1 MPSLRDY
8 NKEDFAELFASKLMD
23 VTVSASNASGLEADN
38 NLRTIIIGI
47 GGTGVR
53 TVNHVKSEIFK
64 RFKPGWEKTV
74 AFLAIDSSYSELN
87 AAQSLNMSEKLC
99 INQPSINDRI
109 CSTKKYPDA
118 IRRFMKDGDSP
129 ASAPKLGTSIDS
141 DGCGQMRLIGK
152 IKMHDKLDTL
162 GVDEMIVSKIHSVVS
177 NLPSLPTSGSGFYDV
192 YVICSGSGG
201 TGSGGFLEMPPL
213 IRKAMGSTQTHVQGV
228 FYMPD
233 AVIKKD
239 PQSAHRLKA
248 NGYATLKELNYYQG
262 MEMRDGYEEIW
273 TYGNQAEPELR
284 ETKFYDIPYLVGCPS
299 NESSRALES
308 ATETISE
315 FLISMIVKAEK
326 IEDSE
331 AQFLTSAFYSNAT
344 SIVEKNDRDPGKCI
358 IDKKEVSVERPG
370 SSHEF
375 PRCFAAIGFASA
387 SIPKKLVRAYVVKE
401 ICEQAGIKPVSPA
414 DYAAMAA
421 KADGTM
427 LLPFR
432 DMDDMPN
439 GETGSAEAKAIIK
452 PIANIHKIVHA
463 SLFDYVRDLKLDSA
477 DVKWKTIHEGRYS
490 YTANTS
496 LIDNLVANYTSKNE
510 MDKLIGTIRDAF
522 SKYRDN
528 VCAYV
533 KDEGPYA
540 FANIYYGNFKPTEGG
555 VHYKGIREL
564 LQDLVAA
571 DGVTPMAYPSSD
583 AAACLE
589 RLQNIE
595 NMIRGGNKFS
605 LDLKGKK
612 SEQESAWLRAYNM
625 WVNAR
630 INEKRAKAVY
640 KAAGELKRSFLDP
653 ANILA
658 EQVKTFGDVLS
669 AMADIYKASGHKME
683 DYQVFQD
690 ATDSET
696 EVNIAAV
703 NDSAYNMLKKQADE
717 NVARLKAKTFRDKL
731 VDNFFS
737 DPEKW
742 LDVAEHRA
750 TRDNGANKARLINP
764 DKPVPAREV
773 FDALATDYIELS
785 VDTSIVQLFESQQS
799 IGYSYETTA
808 ENIIRMLSDNS
819 VPLFNGYIQPNSR
832 SFRKYIKYPAVLQNS
847 AGNIEKI
854 KDALIKAAEDIAGI
868 PSGNMYPSYDSDS
881 ILIYQQ
887 ATTMEIYRLNN
898 LADWER
904 EYELSCKNQAERLTL
919 HGKSPDVEKTA
930 LADGTIYYKEYTPWV
945 DYPSIVQ
952 RDDPEKRDAN
962 GELCHDG
969 VVRLG
974 EKELIEKAKKY
985 GVLYSSVNRVSPEHE
1000 EWVIKRVYCDKTRAW
1015 DFKISGLAV
1024 GPGGLQPL
1032 GVEFAD
1038 SVATQSGLQAEHGKR
1053 AVDNISTT
1061 VSLDL
1066 AGILSEASPIEKVA
1080 WERAAKI
1087 LHAHHP
1093 MFCEIR
1099 RTCELFEP
1107 WVKLVEERNN
1117 VILAS
1122 QRPGMFV
1129 HLLRG
1134 LVVSKTPDGAWV
1146 WNKENGTKVMVA
1158 NYTPAMLDY
1167 IDQRDKYQVEHGL
1180 VAYNIFAQIDRLMP
1194 GDVLV
1199 DEYKRAKAQTKAWI
1213 AQGDMIKLQEGK
1225 ALADIVEAERLAL
1238 LEKGANNGND
1248 ALLTKF
1254 VMAMDDFN
1262 FSEDQLKDVER
1273 FYDRVSRWNKL

>member
-8 NKEDFAELFASKLMD
+8 KREDFAELFASKLMD
-23 VTVSASNASGLEADN
+23 ATVSAANASGLDADPQ
-38 NLRTIIIGI
+38 LRTIIIGL

-53 TVNHVKSEIFK
+53 TANHIKSEIYK
-64 RFKPGWEKTV
+64 RFKPGWEKSV
-74 AFLAIDSSYSELN
+74 AFLAIDASYSELD

-99 INQPSINDRI
+99 INLTGINERVS
-109 CSTKKYPDA
+109 STKKYPDA
-118 IRRFMKDGDSP
+118 IKRFMQDGDSP
-129 ASAPKLGTSIDS
+129 YSAPKLGTNIDS
-141 DGCGQMRLIGK
+141 DGCGQMRLVGK
-152 IKMHDKLDTL
+152 IKMHDKLDSK
-162 GVDEMIVSKIHSVVS
+162 GVDEVIVEKISSVVS
-177 NLPSLPTSGSGFYDV
+177 SLTIPAGGSGFYDV
-192 YVICSGSGG
+192 YIICSGSGG

-213 IRKAMGSTQTHVQGV
+213 VRKAMAGTPVHVHGI

-233 AVIKKD
+233 AVIGKD

-262 MEMRDGYEEIW
+262 MEMRGGYEEIW

-284 ETKFYDIPYLVGCPS
+284 ETKCYDIPYLVGCPGIAS
-299 NESSRALES
+299 ADALEI

-315 FLISMIVKAEK
+315 FIISMIVKAGNNGGT
-326 IEDSE
+326 I
-331 AQFLTSAFYSNAT
+331 AQFLSSAFISNANAPANKNTRNT
-344 SIVEKNDRDPGKCI
+344 STLMIDGKM
-358 IDKKEVSVERPG
+358 VPVERSG
-370 SSHEF
+370 STHEF
-375 PRCFAAIGFASA
+375 PKCFAAIGFASA
-387 SIPKKLVRAYVVKE
+387 AVPKKIVRAYVVKK

-432 DMDDMPN
+432 GMDDMPN

-452 PIANIHKIVHA
+452 PIANIHKIVHT
-463 SLFDYVRDLKLDSA
+463 SLFDYIRDLKLDPEE
-477 DVKWKTIHEGRYS
+477 VTWKAIHDGKYS
-490 YTANTS
+490 YTANTA
-496 LIDNLVANYTSKNE
+496 LIENMVANYTSTNE
-510 MDKLIGTIRDAF
+510 MNKLNAMIRSAF
-522 SKYRDN
+522 SDYRKN
-528 VCAYV
+528 VCDYV
-533 KDEGPYA
+533 KNEGPYA
-540 FANIYYGNFKPTEGG
+540 FANIYYGNFKGAEGG
-555 VHYKGIREL
+555 ARYKGIREL

-571 DGVTPMAYPSSD
+571 DGVTPMAYPSSN

-595 NMIRGGNKFS
+595 NTIRGGNKLS
-605 LDLKGKK
+605 IDLKGKK
-612 SEQESAWLRAYNM
+612 SEQLSAWLRAYNM

-640 KAAGELKRSFLDP
+640 KSAGELKRSFLDP

-658 EQVKTFGDVLS
+658 EQVMTFGDVLS
-669 AMADIYKASGHKME
+669 TMADIYEASGDKME
-683 DYQVFQD
+683 GFQAFSN
-690 ATDSET
+690 ATDSVT

-703 NDSAYNMLKKQADE
+703 DISAYNWLKQQADDD
-717 NVARLKAKTFRDKL
+717 VARLKAKNFRDSL
-731 VDNFFS
+731 VDNFFA
-737 DPEKW
+737 DPGKW
-742 LDVAEHRA
+742 LDVPENSA
-750 TRDNGANKARLINP
+750 TKDNGANKARLINP

-773 FDALATDYIELS
+773 FDTFATEYIQLS
-785 VDTSIVQLFESQQS
+785 VNTSIEQLFENQQE
-799 IGYSYETTA
+799 IGNSYAATA
-808 ENIIRMLSDNS
+808 ERIMQELYSKSKPRFDGQIPQSNT
-819 VPLFNGYIQPNSR
+819 VF
-832 SFRKYIKYPAVLQNS
+832 KYIKYPVALDNN
-847 AGNIEKI
+847 AGNIPQI
-854 KDALIKAAEDIAGI
+854 KTALVAAAQSVAGI
-868 PSGNMYPSYDSDS
+868 QAGNIYPSYDSDA
-881 ILIYQQ
+881 IMLYQQ
-887 ATTMEIYRLNN
+887 ATTMEIYLLNN
-898 LADWER
+898 LANWEK

-919 HGKSPDVEKTA
+919 HGKSPDVERVA
-930 LADGTIYYKEYTPWV
+930 LEDGTIYYKEYTPWI

-969 VVRLG
+969 AVRLK
-974 EKELIEKAKKY
+974 EKELIEKAKEY
-985 GVLYSSVNRVSPEHE
+985 GVLYSSVDSQG
-1000 EWVIKRVYCDKTRAW
+1000 EWVIKRVYCDKTREW
-1015 DFKISGLAV
+1015 NFKITGMMPDPNTGLLPQGKA
-1024 GPGGLQPL
+1024 
-1032 GVEFAD
+1032 FAD
-1038 SVATQSGLQAEHGKR
+1038 SVAVQNGVTLDS
-1053 AVDNISTT
+1053 ISKN
-1061 VSLDL
+1061 VSLDF
-1066 AGILSEASPIEKVA
+1066 AGVLSESAPIEDVA
-1080 WERAAKI
+1080 WERAAKV

-1107 WVKLVEERNN
+1107 WFKTVMQKNTEL
-1117 VILAS
+1117 LGS

-1146 WNKENGTKVMVA
+1146 WNKADGAQFMVA
-1158 NYTPAMLDY
+1158 NYTPVMLDF
-1167 IDQRDKYQVEHGL
+1167 IDPREKYQVENGL

-1225 ALADIVEAERLAL
+1225 ALADIVDAERLAL
-1238 LEKGANNGND
+1238 LGKGANNGND

-1262 FSEDQLKDVER
+1262 FSEDQLKDVEK

>member
-23 VTVSASNASGLEADN
+23 TSLSASNTSGLDADPQ
-38 NLRTIIIGI
+38 LRTIIIGL

-53 TVNHVKSEIFK
+53 TANHIKSEIFK
-64 RFKPGWEKTV
+64 RFKPGWEKSV
-74 AFLAIDSSYSELN
+74 AFLAIDSSYSELD
-87 AAQSLNMSEKLC
+87 AAQSLNMSEKLRT
-99 INQPSINDRI
+99 NLTGINDRVS
-109 CSTKKYPDA
+109 STRKYPDA
-118 IRRFMKDGDSP
+118 IKRFMKDGDSP
-129 ASAPKLGTSIDS
+129 ASAPKLGTNIDS
-141 DGCGQMRLIGK
+141 DGCGQMRLVGK
-152 IKMHDKLDTL
+152 IKMHDKLDSK
-162 GVDEMIVSKIHSVVS
+162 GVDEVIVEKISSVVS
-177 NLPSLPTSGSGFYDV
+177 SLTIPAGGSGFYDV

-213 IRKAMGSTQTHVQGV
+213 VRKAMAGTPVHVQGI

-233 AVIKKD
+233 AVIGKD
-239 PQSAHRLKA
+239 PQNAHRLMA

-262 MEMRDGYEEIW
+262 MEMRGGYEEIW
-273 TYGNQAEPELR
+273 TYGNPAEPELR
-284 ETKFYDIPYLVGCPS
+284 GTKCYDIPYLVGCPGIAS
-299 NESSRALES
+299 ESALEF

-315 FLISMIVKAEK
+315 FLISMIVKADK
-326 IEDSE
+326 IKD
-331 AQFLTSAFYSNAT
+331 AQPFLTSAFYSNAD
-344 SIVEKNDRDPGKCI
+344 SSLNKNDRDTEI
-358 IDKKEVSVERPG
+358 REIDKVKVSVERFG

-387 SIPKKLVRAYVVKE
+387 SIPKKLVRAYVVKK

-432 DMDDMPN
+432 GEDDLPN

-452 PIANIHKIVHA
+452 PIANIHKIVYTA
-463 SLFDYVRDLKLDSA
+463 LFDYIRDLKLDPEE
-477 DVKWKTIHEGRYS
+477 VTWKAIHDGKYS
-490 YTANTS
+490 YTANKA
-496 LIDNLVANYTSKNE
+496 LIDSLVANYTSTNE
-510 MDKLIGTIRDAF
+510 MNKLNATIRSAF
-522 SKYRDN
+522 SDYRKN
-528 VCAYV
+528 VCDYV
-533 KDEGPYA
+533 KNEGPYA
-540 FANIYYGNFKPTEGG
+540 FANIYYGNFKGAEGG
-555 VHYKGIREL
+555 AHYKGIREL

-571 DGVTPMAYPSSD
+571 DGVTPMAYPSSN

-595 NMIRGGNKFS
+595 NMIRGGNKLS
-605 LDLKGKK
+605 IDLKGKK
-612 SEQESAWLRAYNM
+612 SEQLSAWLRAYNM
-625 WVNAR
+625 WVNAC
-630 INEKRAKAVY
+630 INEKRATAVY

-658 EQVKTFGDVLS
+658 EQIKTFGDVLS
-669 AMADIYKASGHKME
+669 TMVDIYEASGNKME
-683 DYQVFQD
+683 DFQAFSN
-690 ATDSET
+690 ATDSVT
-696 EVNIAAV
+696 EYNIASV
-703 NDSAYNMLKKQADE
+703 DISAYNLLKQQAEE
-717 NVARLKAKTFRDKL
+717 NIARLKAKTFRDEL
-731 VDNFFS
+731 VDDFFA
-737 DPEKW
+737 DPKKW
-742 LDVAEHRA
+742 LEVPESSA
-750 TRDNGANKARLINP
+750 TKDNGANKARLINQ
-764 DKPVPAREV
+764 DKPVPAREA
-773 FDALATDYIELS
+773 FDTFATEYIQLS
-785 VDTSIVQLFESQQS
+785 VNTSIEQLFENQQA
-799 IGYSYETTA
+799 IGNSYNATA
-808 ENIIRMLSDNS
+808 ERIMQELYSKSMLR
-819 VPLFNGYIQPNSR
+819 FNGKISGLKTI
-832 SFRKYIKYPAVLQNS
+832 FRYIKYPVALDNKT
-847 AGNIEKI
+847 GNIPQ
-854 KDALIKAAEDIAGI
+854 IKAALVAAAKSVAEITA
-868 PSGNMYPSYDSDS
+868 GNMYPSYDSDS
-881 ILIYQQ
+881 ILLYQQ
-887 ATTMEIYRLNN
+887 AVTMEIYRLNN
-898 LADWER
+898 LTDWEK

-969 VVRLG
+969 AVRLK
-974 EKELIEKAKKY
+974 EKELIEKARKY
-985 GVLYSSVNRVSPEHE
+985 GVLYSSVDSQGA
-1000 EWVIKRVYCDKTRAW
+1000 WIIKRVYCDKSREW
-1015 DFKISGLAV
+1015 NFKITGLAG
-1024 GPGGLQPL
+1024 GPGELQPL

-1038 SVATQSGLQAEHGKR
+1038 SVAVQSGLQAEDDRR
-1053 AVDNISTT
+1053 AVDSISAT
-1061 VSLDL
+1061 VSLDY
-1066 AGILSEASPIEKVA
+1066 AGVLSESAPLESVA
-1080 WERAAKI
+1080 WERAEKV

-1107 WVKLVEERNN
+1107 WVKQIEERNN

-1158 NYTPAMLDY
+1158 NYTPAMLDF

-1199 DEYKRAKAQTKAWI
+1199 EEYKRAKAQTKAWI

-1262 FSEDQLKDVER
+1262 FSEDQLKDVEK
-1273 FYDRVSRWNKL
+1273 FYDRVSKWNKL

>member
-8 NKEDFAELFASKLMD
+8 NKEDFAELFASTLLD
-23 VTVSASNASGLEADN
+23 ATVSATNASGLEADDSS
-38 NLRTIIIGI
+38 RTIIIGL

-53 TVNHVKSEIFK
+53 TVNCIKSKIFK

-99 INQPSINDRI
+99 INQPGINDRI
-109 CSTKKYPDA
+109 CSIKKYPDA

-152 IKMHDKLDTL
+152 IKMHDKLDSK
-162 GVDEMIVSKIHSVVS
+162 GVDEVIVGKITSVVS
-177 NLPSLPTSGSGFYDV
+177 NLNILTHGSDCYDV

-213 IRKAMGSTQTHVQGV
+213 VRKAMGKTPVHVQGI

-233 AVIKKD
+233 AVIGKD
-239 PQSAHRLKA
+239 PNNAHQLMA

-262 MEMRDGYEEIW
+262 MEMRGGYEEIW

-284 ETKFYDIPYLVGCPS
+284 GTKCYDIPYLIGCPGIATS
-299 NESSRALES
+299 NALNN

-315 FLISMIVKAEK
+315 FLVSMIVKAEK
-326 IEDSE
+326 IEKIGAVSKT
-331 AQFLTSAFYSNAT
+331 QYFTSAFYSNACNLYNK
-344 SIVEKNDRDPGKCI
+344 SKHDSDERI
-358 IDKKEVSVERPG
+358 IDGKKVSVERSG

-387 SIPKKLVRAYVVKE
+387 SIPKELVRAYVVKK
-401 ICEQAGIKPVSPA
+401 ICEQAGLKPVSPA

-432 DMDDMPN
+432 GADDLPN
-439 GETGSAEAKAIIK
+439 GETGSAEARAIIK
-452 PIANIHKIVHA
+452 PIANIHDIVHT

-477 DVKWKTIHEGRYS
+477 DVKWKTIHDGKYS
-490 YTANTS
+490 YTANMT
-496 LIDNLVANYTSKNE
+496 LIDNLVANYTAKNE
-510 MDKLIGTIRDAF
+510 TDKLIGTIRDAF

-528 VCAYV
+528 VHAYV

-571 DGVTPMAYPSSD
+571 DGVTPMAYPSSN

-605 LDLKGKK
+605 IDLKGKK

-640 KAAGELKRSFLDP
+640 KSAGELKRSFLDP

-669 AMADIYKASGHKME
+669 AMADIYKAAGNKME
-683 DYQVFQD
+683 DFQ
-690 ATDSET
+690 AFSSEDYSNT

-703 NDSAYNMLKKQADE
+703 DSSAYNSLKKQADE
-717 NVARLKAKTFRDKL
+717 DVARLSAKDFRNGL
-731 VDNFFS
+731 VKNFFE

-742 LDVAEHRA
+742 LKVPENCA
-750 TRDNGANKARLINP
+750 TKDNGANIAHLINP
-764 DKPVPAREV
+764 DKPVPAREA
-773 FDALATDYIELS
+773 FDTFATKQIELS
-785 VDTSIVQLFESQQS
+785 VDTSIVQLFEDQQS
-799 IGYSYETTA
+799 IGHDYKATA
-808 ENIIRMLSDNS
+808 EKIIDMLY
-819 VPLFNGYIQPNSR
+819 GR
-832 SFRKYIKYPAVLQNS
+832 STPRFDGHIPPDSTTFFKYIKYPAVLENN
-847 AGNIEKI
+847 AGNTKEIAQAI
-854 KDALIKAAEDIAGI
+854 IDAAINKGFSEENI
-868 PSGNMYPSYDSDS
+868 YPSYDSNS
-881 ILIYQQ
+881 ILVYQQ
-887 ATTMEIYRLNN
+887 ATSMEIYHLNH
-898 LADWER
+898 LVEWER
-904 EYELSCKNQAERLTL
+904 EYELGCKNQAERLAL
-919 HGKSPDVEKTA
+919 HGKSPDVEIAA

-952 RDDPEKRDAN
+952 RDNPTQPNAN

-969 VVRLG
+969 VVRLR
-974 EKELIEKAKKY
+974 EKELIKKAKKY
-985 GVLYSSVNRVSPEHE
+985 GVLYSAVDSQGK
-1000 EWVIKRVYCDKTRAW
+1000 WVIKRVYCDKTRAW
-1015 DFKISGLAV
+1015 DFKISGLAG

-1032 GVEFAD
+1032 GVKFAD
-1038 SVATQSGLQAEHGKR
+1038 SVAVQSGLQAGDDRR
-1053 AVDNISTT
+1053 AVDSISAT
-1061 VSLDL
+1061 VSLDY
-1066 AGILSEASPIEKVA
+1066 AGVLSESAPLEKVA
-1080 WERAAKI
+1080 WERAEKV

-1107 WVKLVEERNN
+1107 WVKQVEERNN

-1146 WNKENGTKVMVA
+1146 WNKENGTRVMVA

-1180 VAYNIFAQIDRLMP
+1180 VAYNIFAQVDRFMP

-1199 DEYKRAKAQTKAWI
+1199 EEYKRAKTQTKAWI

-1238 LEKGANNGND
+1238 LEKGANNGEE

-1254 VMAMDDFN
+1254 VMEMDDFN
-1262 FSEDQLKDVER
+1262 FSEDQLKDVEK
-1273 FYDRVSRWNKL
+1273 FYDRTSRWNEL